1 MKEGYCEYLKKH
13 REMRCYT
20 QWQISRVLNL
30 SHSAYGLIE
39 LGRRR
44 LPAEYAFKLAEF
56 YGITIDELLGT
67 DGRDKHG

>member
-1 MKEGYCEYLKKH
+1 MKDDYCEYLKKH

-39 LGRRR
+39 VGKRR
-44 LPAEYAFKLAEF
+44 LPTEYASKLADF
-56 YGITIDELLGT
+56 YGITVDELLG
-67 DGRDKHG
+67 RENHG